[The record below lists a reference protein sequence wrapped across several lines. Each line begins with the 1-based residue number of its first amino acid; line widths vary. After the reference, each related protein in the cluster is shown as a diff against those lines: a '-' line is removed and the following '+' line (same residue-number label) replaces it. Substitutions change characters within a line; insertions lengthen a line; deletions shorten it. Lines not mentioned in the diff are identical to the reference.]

1 VSAVLACWL
10 APVLLAGLASC
21 LPGNVQ
27 AQSPASA
34 DQQIVFASELEAQ
47 TRRQLRDVLA
57 EYDVEPWIFERAVRI
72 DATSPG
78 SSEPIITLSTRHR
91 GDDLGLLAEFV
102 HEQIHVFVKGPSLR
116 AALDTL
122 RTMYPNAPTAL
133 PRGGPSAT
141 ATYLHLVVNWLELD
155 AMAELVGEATARRRA
170 DAEEHYTW
178 INDRVQNDT
187 QTLGRLLADHDLLIT
202 PESGIVVEP

>member
-1 VSAVLACWL
+1 MLTRLSVLVVLAIFTSSAV
-10 APVLLAGLASC
+10 
-21 LPGNVQ
+21 GNAQ
-27 AQSPASA
+27 AQSPVP
-34 DQQIVFASELEAQ
+34 DGQNIVFASELEAQ

-57 EYDVEPWIFERAVRI
+57 EYDVDPWVFERAIRV
-72 DATSPG
+72 DAASFG
-78 SSEPIITLSTRHR
+78 SSEPVITLSTQHR

-122 RTMYPNAPTAL
+122 RTMYPNAPTER

-155 AMAELVGEATARRRA
+155 AMAELVGEETARRLA
-170 DAEEHYTW
+170 DEEGHYTW
-178 INDRVQNDT
+178 INDRVLEDT
-187 QTLGRLLADHDLLIT
+187 QKLGRLLARHDLLIT
-202 PESGIVVEP
+202 PETGIVVEP